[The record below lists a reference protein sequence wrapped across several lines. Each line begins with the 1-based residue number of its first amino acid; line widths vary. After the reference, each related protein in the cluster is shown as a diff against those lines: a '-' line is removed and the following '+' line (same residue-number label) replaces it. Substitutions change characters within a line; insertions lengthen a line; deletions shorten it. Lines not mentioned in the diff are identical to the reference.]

1 MSCGG
6 RYALYWGW
14 GSSCRYGKG
23 FYEVTASVGTFGCAG
38 APGRI
43 VTCAWDVSFV
53 SFARPWDTG
62 VSITGTVS
70 GDNPCG
76 PSVCDAIVLRPALGL
91 S

>member
-14 GSSCRYGKG
+14 DSSCRYGKG

-43 VTCAWDVSFV
+43 VVCLGDASVDN
-53 SFARPWDTG
+53 FA
-62 VSITGTVS
+62 
-70 GDNPCG
+70 
-76 PSVCDAIVLRPALGL
+76 
-91 S
+91 

>member
-1 MSCGG
+1 MVVGVPCAKVGMVVV
-6 RYALYWGW
+6 
-14 GSSCRYGKG
+14 GSERACC
-23 FYEVTASVGTFGCAG
+23 EVSASRGAFGCAG